1 MEFRCPAEFQNCK
14 IWTTEGYP
22 RLMARLLSDSA
33 DRIAI
38 RDRKVKMA
46 WSYLPFITSLSG
58 RYNR

>member
-14 IWTTEGYP
+14 AWTTEGYP